1 MTGHSKVHHGVPPES
16 LIRLKPQKLGRHYHK
31 IPQIIRDLSS
41 KHPRVISDYFLRN
54 YRINLELTATH
65 VHEVL
70 PQPVQRTY
78 SCAMG
83 KVGFSIER
91 SFLNEAL
98 ECYYGGHVMATPE
111 DQPITTSEQRLQTRI
126 GADVAQIFARTVLA
140 GESFAELAEHDD
152 SYAQS
157 DWEYVAEYQYLSHLT
172 GKRGSLFIYLD
183 THLVDAL
190 TSHLAGPSESHRAGN
205 PRQLIEQLPVRLDC
219 VIAQLNMPLNEVLA
233 LKPNDVVMIR
243 LNEPCEVRINQ
254 HKLFRGNVF
263 EEDGALYLTALESA
277 VTA

>member
-1 MTGHSKVHHGVPPES
+1 MTGNSKVHHGVPPES

-31 IPQIIRDLSS
+31 IPHIIRELSS

-65 VHEVL
+65 VHETL

-78 SCAMG
+78 NCGMG

-98 ECYYGGHVMATPE
+98 ECYYGGQVMATPE
-111 DQPITTSEQRLQTRI
+111 NLPITSSEQRLQTRI
-126 GADVAQIFARTVLA
+126 GADVAQIFAKTLLS
-140 GESFAELAEHDD
+140 GETFGELEEHDD
-152 SYAQS
+152 SYDQA
-157 DWEYVAEYQYLSHLT
+157 DWEYVAEYQYLSHIT
-172 GKRGSLFIYLD
+172 GKRGSLYIYLD

-190 TSHLAGPSESHRAGN
+190 TSRLARPAPEAREGN

-219 VIAQLNMPLNEVLA
+219 VVADFQMPLNEVLA

-243 LNEPCEVRINQ
+243 LKEPCEVRINQ
-254 HKLFRGNVF
+254 QKLFRGNVF
-263 EEDGALYLTALESA
+263 EQDGALYLTALES
-277 VTA
+277 VVSP